1 MIKNLIAT
9 VEVEKAK
16 KYDNL
21 QIVLQTL
28 DKWLAHD
35 ERALAILE
43 HIRLGTENG
52 YLDPT
57 QLRLQIDFI
66 VRKEE
71 MRRLYSSN
79 MENLPVEYR

>member
-1 MIKNLIAT
+1 MIKNIVAP

-28 DKWLAHD
+28 DRWLAHD

-43 HIRLGTENG
+43 HIRLGVENG

-57 QLRLQIDFI
+57 QLRLKIDFI
-66 VRKEE
+66 IRKEE

-79 MENLPVEYR
+79 MENLPEEYK

>member
-1 MIKNLIAT
+1 MIKKLIAP

-21 QIVLQTL
+21 KIVLQTL
-28 DKWLAHD
+28 DRWLAND

-43 HIRLGTENG
+43 HIRLGLEKG

-57 QLRLQIDFI
+57 RLRLEIDSI
-66 VRKEE
+66 IRKEE

-79 MENLPVEYR
+79 MENLPEEYK